1 MTATLT
7 INSFDLA
14 RRKARIEGQFALASL
29 PRVAPALAGVDGGLA
44 DSALTYSIDG
54 WTDADGHP
62 GGTLNLRAR
71 LPLICQRCG
80 EPMDWELDR
89 TARFRFVREEGEL
102 EQIPLDDDD
111 LDAVVGA
118 DAMDAAAWIEDEVL
132 LSMPLLP
139 RHSECRPAAL
149 NGADGANSGRPNPF
163 GALAALKQRSG

>member
-14 RRKARIEGQFALASL
+14 RRKAEIEGQFPLASL
-29 PRVAPALAGVDGGLA
+29 PRVASALARVEGVL
-44 DSALTYSIDG
+44 SYSING
-54 WTDADGHP
+54 WTDAEGHP

-89 TARFRFVREEGEL
+89 TARFRFVREEGDL

-111 LDAVVGA
+111 LDAVGGA

-149 NGADGANSGRPNPF
+149 NGADSANSGRPNPF
-163 GALAALKQRSG
+163 AALAALKQRSG

>member
-29 PRVAPALAGVDGGLA
+29 PRVAPALAADGTLA
-44 DSALTYSIDG
+44 HSPLMYSIDG

-62 GGTLNLRAR
+62 GGTLNLKAR

-80 EPMDWELDR
+80 EPMDWDLDR
-89 TARFRFVREEGEL
+89 SARFRFVREERDL

-118 DAMDAAAWIEDEVL
+118 DAMDAVAWIEDEVL

-139 RHSECRPAAL
+139 RHAECRPMVL
-149 NGADGANSGRPNPF
+149 NGAADVDSGRPNPF
-163 GALAALKQRSG
+163 AALAALKQRPG